1 MPNMPKDQ
9 QKRATRQQ
17 PISCRSCRSRK
28 LRCNREIPC
37 SNCVSRGVTCE
48 LEDAVRPPPGPPSSL
63 ESELLERVRKLE
75 RLAESQKA
83 VPNEIV
89 TPHPR
94 QGRTPVRP
102 VHRPT
107 VSRDI
112 ETPEAIHAPPGIETL
127 NSDIA
132 YLGSIY
138 SDKEQL
144 VTLLTSSFIAISNN
158 SQQDTILPSNLV
170 FRNCPIGQITDA
182 PAYINR
188 STTSF
193 EPSRC
198 IWLPQYSEAVILLDK
213 YVQDVDH
220 VHHIV
225 HTPSLSAMLSRAYTC
240 LSDPDSVTKHG
251 GGFIFLFLGIF
262 ASATNSWTQFDCDR
276 GLFSSCEEANA
287 QAPLWVKAL
296 EDVLDIAHRTM
307 RVSMEGIQGVTI
319 AAFVV
324 LSMSGFSRRY
334 KSLFNMALLLA
345 RDTGLHVLD
354 DPSNAGSAHLA
365 RTEIGRRLWWHL
377 VASDWYVFFF
387 FYQLEELSTDAF

>member
-1 MPNMPKDQ
+1 MPKDQ

-17 PISCRSCRSRK
+17 PVSCRSCRSRK
-28 LRCNREIPC
+28 LRCNREFPC

-48 LEDAVRPPPGPPSSL
+48 LENAVRPPPGPPSSL

-75 RLAESQKA
+75 RLAESQK
-83 VPNEIV
+83 VVQNEIV
-89 TPHPR
+89 TPHPS
-94 QGRTPVRP
+94 QGTPVRQ
-102 VHRPT
+102 VHRST
-107 VSRDI
+107 VSREI
-112 ETPEAIHAPPGIETL
+112 ETPEATPPEIETL
-127 NSDIA
+127 NNDIA
-132 YLGSIY
+132 YLESIY
-138 SDKEQL
+138 SDNKQL

-158 SQQDTILPSNLV
+158 SQQDTILPNNLV
-170 FRNCPIGQITDA
+170 FRNCPIRQITDA

-193 EPSRC
+193 EPSRY
-198 IWLPQYSEAVILLDK
+198 IWLPQYSEAVILLEK
-213 YVQDVDH
+213 YVQDIDH
-220 VHHIV
+220 IHHIV

-240 LSDPDSVTKHG
+240 LSDPDSVTKYG

-276 GLFSSCEEANA
+276 GLFSTCEEANA

-334 KSLFNMALLLA
+334 KSLFNIALLLA
-345 RDTGLHVLD
+345 RDAGLHVLD

-377 VASDWYVFFF
+377 VASDWYVF
-387 FYQLEELSTDAF
+387 YQLEELSTDAF